1 MGTDARRGGGG
12 ARAGLWGPWDAGAPR
27 ADPGPGAGVTG
38 GPGRG
43 PDGRP
48 RARRGLGKAR
58 FPAPGRRGSA
68 WPSNATRP
76 GSSASLWDSQAPIPS
91 QSRPPSRRRVPR
103 GEPIDEALFR
113 RAQAQFRP
121 ERWNA
126 EPDWNEVW
134 LYTSEQG
141 SALVTPLSTS
151 GPSHRFLTA
160 PVRGEEIL
168 ALYVAEIQWE
178 ESASMTGRIWLYHP
192 DGGIILTANLPKGE
206 GKASR
211 PAQNRP
217 PGHPRPSQAICC
229 RQPEIW
235 VCIAERLGLCRLC
248 CCYTPASCAACAAGI
263 AAFCA
268 ALFCYFC

>member
-1 MGTDARRGGGG
+1 MVTLRCGMFGVRR
-12 ARAGLWGPWDAGAPR
+12 
-27 ADPGPGAGVTG
+27 PGPGDGNAQRRAAAGAQFARPR
-38 GPGRG
+38 GPGPAG
-43 PDGRP
+43 P
-48 RARRGLGKAR
+48 L
-58 FPAPGRRGSA
+58 
-68 WPSNATRP
+68 
-76 GSSASLWDSQAPIPS
+76 PIPAAL
-91 QSRPPSRRRVPR
+91 PPTGAT

-113 RAQAQFRP
+113 RAHAQFRP

-134 LYTSEQG
+134 LYTFEQG